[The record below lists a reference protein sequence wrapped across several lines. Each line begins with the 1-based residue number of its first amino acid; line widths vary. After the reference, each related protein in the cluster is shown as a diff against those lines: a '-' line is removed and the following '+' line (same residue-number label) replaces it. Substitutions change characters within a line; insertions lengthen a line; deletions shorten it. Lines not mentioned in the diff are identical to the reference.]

1 MLTEP
6 ALREWCR
13 LEWPQRMCLQTI
25 VFCFF
30 LLVYKI
36 IHFNEWSRLSGVED
50 QCLVTSLAVNLWT
63 DSSWLLMVTA
73 LGPRLHC
80 SCPGSF
86 LPIYLDSSLF
96 WVERRLPRWPNSLT
110 HTNNLTQHERGVVMT
125 ITAVL
130 TSTGQSTTVINGPKG
145 KVSVCVWV
153 MEVRVGGDAWLL
165 MHMTFVLAYW
175 PDGVCHVK
183 GIASSFW

>member
-1 MLTEP
+1 MFTVAGWHPEVCYCTLHEPDLQINTSLTTTKVGLTHTCPIIVIEWLFFSSWNYKGIYNNSNLMLTEP

-30 LLVYKI
+30 LLVCNI

-73 LGPRLHC
+73 LGSRLYC

-86 LPIYLDSSLF
+86 F
-96 WVERRLPRWPNSLT
+96 T
-110 HTNNLTQHERGVVMT
+110 HL
-125 ITAVL
+125 
-130 TSTGQSTTVINGPKG
+130 S
-145 KVSVCVWV
+145 W
-153 MEVRVGGDAWLL
+153 
-165 MHMTFVLAYW
+165 
-175 PDGVCHVK
+175 
-183 GIASSFW
+183 